1 MTDAWTD
8 RLFVHCDR
16 AEHIG
21 IMETNNLGNN
31 MWKCVWVV
39 IICGLWNL
47 GNKVIFKSGSGG
59 SDKKIYYGS
68 SQDLNMGK
76 I

>member
-1 MTDAWTD
+1 VNHLFFTCKIDSNVWHMTDAWTD

-31 MWKCVWVV
+31 M
-39 IICGLWNL
+39 
-47 GNKVIFKSGSGG
+47 
-59 SDKKIYYGS
+59 
-68 SQDLNMGK
+68 
-76 I
+76 